1 MMPSVYVLKLNSMI
15 RELLKGADL
24 KLYVCDATDAMSQ
37 SALVE
42 LINGADASALER
54 VVIVMNKVDSP
65 ESMQL
70 CVHPSISKKAL
81 AIYNISCLT
90 GEGFDG
96 LEAGIKAQV
105 LSALGVDPSP
115 DAPSSSHAVRAIQ
128 DRVSGITRQ
137 RHRFH
142 VEQCILHIHRFLQGT
157 RAAVFPGAEDI
168 DGFELP
174 MDARAEE
181 LR

>member
-1 MMPSVYVLKLNSMI
+1 M
-15 RELLKGADL
+15 
-24 KLYVCDATDAMSQ
+24 CDSTDFASQ

-42 LINGADASALER
+42 LLDSAEASELDR
-54 VVIVMNKVDSP
+54 VVVVMNKVDAP
-65 ESMQL
+65 EPMRKSVG
-70 CVHPSISKKAL
+70 VHPEIAKRARKM
-81 AIYNISCLT
+81 YNISCLT

-96 LEAGIKAQV
+96 LEAGLKAHV
-105 LSALGVDPSP
+105 MSTLGMDL
-115 DAPSSSHAVRAIQ
+115 SSSASSSPSAAMAAIQ

-142 VEQCILHIHRFLQGT
+142 VEQCIVHIRRFLQGT
-157 RAAVFPGAEDI
+157 RAAVQHGVEEGAGAD
-168 DGFELP
+168 DADAFLLP